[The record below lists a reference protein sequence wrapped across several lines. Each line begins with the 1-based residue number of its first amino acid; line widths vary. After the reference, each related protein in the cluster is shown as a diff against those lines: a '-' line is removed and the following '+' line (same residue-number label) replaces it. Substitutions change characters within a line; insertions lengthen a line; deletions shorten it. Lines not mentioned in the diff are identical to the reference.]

1 MMVTE
6 ICEKSTLFEEVRD
19 ARPSSEW
26 SAFIVEV
33 EKRMDLEIAKFTEA
47 AKNKESSEAWPSK
60 LVVYALII

>member
-33 EKRMDLEIAKFTEA
+33 EKEWI
-47 AKNKESSEAWPSK
+47 
-60 LVVYALII
+60 